1 MDALVTFAHDWL
13 WLILALP
20 LAGAVLNHFAGS
32 RMPEPL
38 AGVLATLA
46 SGAALV
52 VAVVAAIPWMFGD
65 EHEAVTVTLWEWM
78 PSLGATLEMRWDPL
92 SITMTLL
99 VAGVGSLIHLY
110 SIGYMHGDS
119 RFASYFVYLNLFAF
133 SMLALVLANNFALM
147 FLGWELVG
155 LCSYLLI
162 SFWREK
168 DVAAVAGKKAFV
180 VNRIGDLGFI
190 VALMLVFGAFGTL
203 SFDTV
208 LHDPGSTLAAG
219 TATAI
224 GLLLLLGA
232 AGKSAQVPLHV
243 WLPDAMA
250 GPTPASALIHAAT
263 MVTAGVYLVARVS
276 PIYELSDTALTAVA
290 VVGTVTALL
299 AATIAIA
306 QNDIKKVLAY
316 STVSQLGFMFLAVGS
331 AAHVAGIFHLITHA
345 FFKALL
351 FLGAGSVIHAMGD
364 EQDIRKMGGLLKK
377 MPVTGA
383 TMAVATLAIAGIP
396 PLAGF
401 WSKDE
406 ILASA
411 FDRGGAYTVLW
422 AVALFT
428 ALLTAVYMTRWFILV
443 FLGQP
448 RWDEGVHPHESP
460 RVMTIP
466 LLVLAVLSLGGGFLN
481 TPFWLGLEHFLEP
494 AFEGVHLQHVPEG
507 TTGMVL
513 IVVSIVV
520 AVLGLVVGW
529 LVYGGGDER
538 RERVLARFARPL
550 RGAEGAWYVD
560 EAYERTIVR
569 GAAASAEGMATIDV
583 TVVDGAVNGVAW
595 LVRKA
600 GESVRPLQSG
610 FVRNYG
616 AGMVA
621 GAIGLAIWL
630 VSRGV

>member
-1 MDALVTFAHDWL
+1 MDALFDFAQDWL
-13 WLILALP
+13 WLLLALP
-20 LAGAVLNHFAGS
+20 LAGAVLNHFLGS
-32 RMPEPL
+32 RMPGSL
-38 AGVLATLA
+38 SGVLATLA
-46 SGAALV
+46 SSAAFA
-52 VAVVAAIPWMFGD
+52 VAAVAAIPWLFGG
-65 EHEAVTVTLWEWM
+65 ERHAITVTMWEWM

-99 VAGVGSLIHLY
+99 VTGVGSLIHLY
-110 SIGYMHGDS
+110 SIGYMAGDARYS
-119 RFASYFVYLNLFAF
+119 RYFVYLNLFAV

-168 DVAAVAGKKAFV
+168 DFAAEAGKKAFV
-180 VNRIGDLGFI
+180 VNRIGDFGFI
-190 VALMLVFGAFGTL
+190 VALMLVFGSFGTL

-208 LHDPGSTLAAG
+208 LHDPGATLAAG

-224 GLLLLLGA
+224 GFLLLLGA
-232 AGKSAQVPLHV
+232 AGKSAQVPLYV

-263 MVTAGVYLVARVS
+263 MVTAGVYLIARTS
-276 PIYELSDTALTAVA
+276 SIYDLSETALTAVA
-290 VVGTVTALL
+290 VVGALTALL

-331 AAHVAGIFHLITHA
+331 AAHVAGIFHLLTHA

-351 FLGAGSVIHAMGD
+351 FLGAGSVIHGMHH

-383 TMAVATLAIAGIP
+383 TMAVATVAIAGLP

-411 FDRGGAYTVLW
+411 FNRGGLYTALW
-422 AVALFT
+422 AIGLFT
-428 ALLTAVYMTRWFILV
+428 ALLTAVYMTRWFVLV
-443 FLGQP
+443 FLGEP

-460 RVMTIP
+460 KVMTLP
-466 LLVLAVLSLGGGFLN
+466 LLVLAFLSLVGGFLN
-481 TPFWLGLEHFLEP
+481 TPFWHGLERFLEP

-507 TTGMVL
+507 STGTIL
-513 IVVSIVV
+513 IVASIVV
-520 AVLGLVVGW
+520 AALGVVLGW
-529 LVYGGGDER
+529 FIYGRGDER
-538 RERVLARFARPL
+538 REKLLAPLSRPL
-550 RGAEGAWYVD
+550 RGAEGAWFVD
-560 EAYERTIVR
+560 EAYSRTIVR
-569 GAAASAEGMATIDV
+569 GSEAGAELMATFD
-583 TVVDGAVNGVAW
+583 TQVVDGAVNGVAW
-595 LVRKA
+595 LVKKA
-600 GESVRPLQSG
+600 GEAVRPLQTG
-610 FVRNYG
+610 FVRSYG
-616 AGMVA
+616 AGLAA